1 MKKLLSVS
9 LIGVLTLNSPS
20 FADSFGTGTLQFAID
35 FVTINNTHS
44 AADTT
49 GAPNPVGGVNYAYR
63 IAKYEISRGM
73 VNKVNSN
80 NSTLGITMTDM
91 SPYHNGNGANR
102 PANGISWFEAAKF
115 VNWLNT
121 STGAAAAYKFDQDGA
136 FQLWTSEESGY
147 DASNLY
153 RNRNANYWLPSI
165 DEWYKAAYGSPSG
178 TWYDYPNGSDT
189 VPEVTPGG
197 TSGAVYNQIFAGPIP
212 ETGPADI
219 DQAGSLSAWGTMGQ
233 GGNVN
238 EWTETAGDGT
248 NDDPSENRKVRGGH
262 WAAFPFYMASY
273 YDMDAEADRENL
285 FTSGD
290 AYVGFRV
297 ASAVGIPEPSGIS
310 LLTLGLIGLASWHRR
325 RN

>member
-9 LIGVLTLNSPS
+9 LIGALTLNSPS

-35 FVTINNTHS
+35 FVTINNAHPT
-44 AADTT
+44 ADTT

-73 VNKVNSN
+73 VNKVNSS

-91 SPYHNGNGANR
+91 SSYHNGNGANR
-102 PANGISWFEAAKF
+102 PANGISWYEAAKF

-121 STGAAAAYKFDQDGA
+121 NTGATPAYKFVDNS
-136 FQLWTSEESGY
+136 FQRWTNGDVGFNPNNS
-147 DASNLY
+147 Y
-153 RNRNANYWLPSI
+153 RNSNAKYWLPSI

-189 VPEVTPGG
+189 VPEVTSGG

-212 ETGPADI
+212 ETGPADV

-248 NDDPSENRKVRGGH
+248 NDNPSENRKVRGGH

-273 YDMDAEADRENL
+273 YDMDAEADREYL

-310 LLTLGLIGLASWHRR
+310 LLTLGLIGLATCHRR